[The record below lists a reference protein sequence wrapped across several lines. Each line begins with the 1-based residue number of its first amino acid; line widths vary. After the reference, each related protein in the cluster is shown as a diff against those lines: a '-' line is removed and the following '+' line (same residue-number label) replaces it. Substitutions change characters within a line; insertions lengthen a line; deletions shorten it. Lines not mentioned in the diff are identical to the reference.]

1 MKIAVIGASGTI
13 GKAFTNQFLQNKHVE
28 KLYLFSRSSIDFKH
42 SKVIA
47 SFIDIEHE
55 ESIKKAATMV
65 PKETVLDAIIVAT
78 GMLHSPNIL
87 PEKSLNDLSYKKFCK
102 LYAVNAIGPAL
113 IAKYFISKLH
123 HDTRSVF
130 AVLSAKVGSIS
141 DNHLGGWY
149 SYRCSKAA
157 LNMLVKNISIEVGR
171 RTPYP
176 IIVGL
181 HPGTVK
187 SQLSSPF
194 TSATSENK
202 IFTADFAVTKMSKVL
217 LNLTKEDSGKLF
229 SWNGKQIEF

>member
-1 MKIAVIGASGTI
+1 
-13 GKAFTNQFLQNKHVE
+13 
-28 KLYLFSRSSIDFKH
+28 
-42 SKVIA
+42 
-47 SFIDIEHE
+47 
-55 ESIKKAATMV
+55 MV

-123 HDTRSVF
+123 HYTRSVF

-171 RTPYP
+171 RNPYP

-217 LNLTKEDSGKLF
+217 LNLKKEDSGKLF